1 MADEPRQIKSGD
13 DEYDFVFGLWEK
25 NGRPAQ
31 FDYESSAG
39 GAIYHVI
46 DRHLDQPT
54 FSVWAEG
61 PGELWD
67 DEVDG
72 DMPVRVGF
80 GQHTNRTGR
89 FKLFLQ
95 GPARNQRLLAR
106 TEAPIRERTDL
117 T

>member
-1 MADEPRQIKSGD
+1 MNEVK
-13 DEYDFVFGLWEK
+13 EK
-25 NGRPAQ
+25 E
-31 FDYESSAG
+31 FLSALQDLSNAAG
-39 GAIYHVI
+39 Y
-46 DRHLDQPT
+46 L
-54 FSVWAEG
+54 AEI
-61 PGELWD
+61 WD